1 MEGSKAIYELFEE
14 LKFQESIDVEKNWN
28 QLSARISI
36 LRFRTKML
44 RLCKSVAVFLF
55 MPLLFVSGYLYYQTT
70 VERPVEM
77 VEQICAN
84 GLVTTIALS
93 DGTKVW
99 LNSGSKLTYPKEFRN
114 KSRTVKLEGEGYF
127 NVKADKKHP
136 FDVELI
142 NGFQVS
148 AYGTEFNISAYYG
161 NNQIEVVLAKGNVNV
176 IDENNKSYALEP
188 DYQLKFDIGE
198 PIYEKVNVYAK
209 TAWKDGKMVFRRT
222 GMEEIARK
230 LALHFNVDIELAGE
244 EMNDYELNATFTTES
259 LTQIL
264 RLIEKSTPI
273 RWTIIEP
280 VMQNDLSY
288 TKQKIIIQSINKSST
303 NKKLK
308 KLPMKQPH

>member
-1 MEGSKAIYELFEE
+1 MEESKTIDGLFEE
-14 LKFQESIDVEKNWN
+14 IKFQESIDVEKNWN
-28 QLSARISI
+28 QLSARISR
-36 LRFRTKML
+36 LRFRTKIL
-44 RLCKSVAVFLF
+44 RLCQSVAAFLF
-55 MPLLFVSGYLYYQTT
+55 LPLLFASVYLYYRTT

-77 VEQICAN
+77 VEQTCAN

-114 KSRTVKLEGEGYF
+114 QKRTVKLEGEGYF

-142 NGFQVS
+142 NGAQVS

-176 IDENNKSYALEP
+176 INESNESYALEP
-188 DYQLKFDIGE
+188 DYQLKLGKGE
-198 PIYEKVNVYAK
+198 PVYEKVNVYAK

-230 LALHFNVDIELAGE
+230 LALHFNVDIELVGE
-244 EMNDYELNATFTTES
+244 EISDYELNATFTTES

-273 RWTIIEP
+273 RWTVIES
-280 VMQNDLSY
+280 VIRDDLSY
-288 TKQKIIIQSINKSST
+288 TKQKIIIQSISKFGT
-303 NKKLK
+303 NKK
-308 KLPMKQPH
+308 